1 MTNTL
6 KFCSYENDAPT
17 ELHGYMTRLYGTGEE
32 QPKLD
37 GEVSLVRSDH
47 VFWNGMKDEFL
58 KFVQGLPDDHT
69 RYKVIIKESR

>member
-6 KFCSYENDAPT
+6 KFCSDENDRPL
-17 ELHGYMTRLYGTGEE
+17 EVFGYMTRLYSNLEE

-37 GEVSLVRSDH
+37 GEVPLVQSDH

-58 KFVQGLPDDHT
+58 EFVQDLPDDNT
-69 RYKVIIKESR
+69 RYKVIIKESK